1 MIVVGNR
8 PTQDTSQ
15 KSQFIIF
22 QVLKNIKKG
31 YIEMTEKFTLR
42 LLRSV
47 LGRSISHCSFLIV
60 VCIITSYYNITIY
73 RPRHFTASFVQ
84 KLYISENRS
93 CNENLIEDECASKIW
108 LDLLHQ
114 KFAKL
119 KDRNIR
125 SKVAVIFVCILK
137 FTI

>member
-47 LGRSISHCSFLIV
+47 LGQSIPTTLFKCKIDCNNGRIRIPREILI
-60 VCIITSYYNITIY
+60 Y
-73 RPRHFTASFVQ
+73 
-84 KLYISENRS
+84 L
-93 CNENLIEDECASKIW
+93 
-108 LDLLHQ
+108 
-114 KFAKL
+114 
-119 KDRNIR
+119 DRNAFCYSADIR
-125 SKVAVIFVCILK
+125 EAR
-137 FTI
+137 